1 MEIHIKNMVCD
12 RCLLAV
18 HTVLRDLGIEAI
30 EVRLGQVRLVH
41 ALSEN
46 KHEALKVALEK
57 LGFALLEDKKSQ
69 LMEQIKAV
77 IIDLVQKQN
86 GGLQTNLSNYL
97 SQKLHQDYNYISNMF
112 SEAEGTTIE
121 KYFIVQ
127 KIEKVKELLEY
138 GELSLGE
145 IAFQMQYSSVA
156 YLSNQFKKTTGM
168 TTTTFKKLS
177 HAKRTALDQ
186 L

>member
-1 MEIHIKNMVCD
+1 
-12 RCLLAV
+12 
-18 HTVLRDLGIEAI
+18 
-30 EVRLGQVRLVH
+30 
-41 ALSEN
+41 
-46 KHEALKVALEK
+46 
-57 LGFALLEDKKSQ
+57 
-69 LMEQIKAV
+69 MEQIKAV

-168 TTTTFKKLS
+168 TTTVFKKQS

>member
-1 MEIHIKNMVCD
+1 MVCD

-18 HTVLRDLGIEAI
+18 RTVLRDLELKPVD
-30 EVRLGQVRLVH
+30 VRLGQVTLGH
-41 ALSEN
+41 TLSES
-46 KHEALKVALEK
+46 KQEALKDALEK
-57 LGFALLEDKKSQ
+57 LGFALLYDKKSQ

-86 GGLQTNLSNYL
+86 GDLQTNLSTYL
-97 SQKLHQDYNYISNMF
+97 SQKLHQDYNYISNLF

-168 TTTTFKKLS
+168 TTTTFKKQS